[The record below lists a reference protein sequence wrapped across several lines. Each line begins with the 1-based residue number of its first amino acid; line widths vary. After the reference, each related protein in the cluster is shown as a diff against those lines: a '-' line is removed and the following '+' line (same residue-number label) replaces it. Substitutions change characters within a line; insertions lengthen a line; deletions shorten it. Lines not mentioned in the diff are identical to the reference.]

1 MWSCP
6 GPGSGKLRTSK
17 ARVSVLGNATIHHH
31 GGIRIGSNES
41 TCWTT
46 VSSHVRDKK
55 SPHNGTCCCVAHHT
69 PHDQLSNIKKAPQL
83 RKLIAAQQ
91 LPTTK
96 QKCKHAAGL
105 TCSTSL
111 PDAWME
117 LAWVLPS
124 FLSVFPILRSPLA
137 HGPPFRAARG
147 NTQHTAPL
155 ACEFKNYPWRV
166 CVGVHM

>member
-1 MWSCP
+1 MP
-6 GPGSGKLRTSK
+6 GPREWQAKDFESMCHRAGQCHHPPPRRDPDRVQRVNLLDYSFLARSGQ
-17 ARVSVLGNATIHHH
+17 
-31 GGIRIGSNES
+31 E
-41 TCWTT
+41 
-46 VSSHVRDKK
+46 

-69 PHDQLSNIKKAPQL
+69 PHDQLSNIKKAPQF

-124 FLSVFPILRSPLA
+124 FLSVFPILRSPRA
-137 HGPPFRAARG
+137 HGPPSE
-147 NTQHTAPL
+147 QL
-155 ACEFKNYPWRV
+155 AETHSTPPHWHAKLKNYPWRV
-166 CVGVHM
+166 CVGVHI